1 MKSCGKEEHKCEPNG
16 NGGRNCNGPAEFEK
30 EHDKANKKEGEA
42 ENENNRKGSKY
53 ERDIRFLE
61 AERVHVAEAK
71 GFGST
76 AQSVHV
82 SSYPLERNDPYEC
95 SRETEHQAEEP
106 EDIHADTDGVV
117 DSRFTGTPCDPVL
130 ARRLGNKLPQELN
143 TFLSRIRSESL
154 V

>member
-1 MKSCGKEEHKCEPNG
+1 MKSCSKEEHKCKPNG
-16 NGGRNCNGPAEFEK
+16 NGDRNCDGPAEFEE

-42 ENENNRKGSKY
+42 ENENNRKRSKY

-61 AERVHVAEAK
+61 AERVHVGEAK
-71 GFGST
+71 GFAFGSI
-76 AQSVHV
+76 AQRVHV
-82 SSYPLERNDPYEC
+82 SSDPLEGDDPYER

-117 DSRFTGTPCDPVL
+117 DSRFTPCDPVL
-130 ARRLGNKLPQELN
+130 ARRLGGNLPQELN
-143 TFLSRIRSESL
+143 AFLSGIWSESL